1 MKDNTKDKETILSL
15 LKNTPVALTS
25 AELRT
30 RLRAKS
36 LKRPEYEVTRV
47 LRVLQSEQMVR
58 LERGRWNLIA
68 TSPKTTSPFGSD
80 KKDFK
85 PTANWTKPLTTST
98 TSEASPWTPGNS
110 HILNKS
116 IPVEGTIEV
125 ESKSDIFSGA
135 WGTFRKLLNYYIDC
149 VKNDGGYEASGYLTD
164 VNKRFIYLRQVG
176 NWYPKVRE
184 PWKLNIPLGQHYQDF
199 IRNASSLGE
208 DGVLILGY
216 PFQAWSTSECVL
228 VKPIFT
234 YQLRFA
240 FNTNHLSVWCEDPWP
255 EINLD
260 WLTNFIKEPDQQKVF
275 LNICGLMDRGGGD
288 ESFGEL
294 GGIVNQP
301 DLQTLARGIITFV
314 ARERLHETLQP
325 ENVISQSLGEKPVSG
340 IYNRAVLMI
349 GKRAKYTSSLLK
361 ELDKISK
368 CSDET
373 LDRTALKFIFK
384 ARDEIADES
393 IVESKQEPITL
404 LDEPHEGIVLD
415 TCALN
420 GDQRRSV
427 ASLITEDLTVITGP
441 PGTGKSQVVSAA
453 MTNAR
458 LIDQT
463 VIFSSRNHKAIDAV
477 VERLNINTEKPIVI
491 RANSKGDSYST
502 FGFKEAID
510 QLLREE
516 SDQNVQKRW
525 NSIRKQFENRLRKR
539 GEWGKQTNKIQNL
552 RDELGE
558 LEQEMASISEDLEND
573 LLVELDKDAKSFP
586 RKEIMSVENSI
597 GFLRDTEGIVH
608 LYTRLYLWVKS
619 FVFNG
624 KLKSLDRYLKKKCLI
639 WQKTTHKTKFTKLLA
654 LADQLPS
661 LHRAS
666 KYCELKIKA
675 KPVESELKDLPEL
688 ELLVSKIKKVTE
700 ELQEITKEAIAL
712 DIALRTG
719 LPPEADRETFANL
732 LASLKRI
739 NTPITDATL
748 RRDTLSMLEN
758 YSSFLLKYFPLWAV
772 TNLSIRSRIP
782 LIGGLFDLAIID
794 EASQCDIP
802 SAIPILFRAKRV
814 GVVGDPH
821 QLSHVANIKKSRDIL
836 LRERHNV
843 IRIEEQRFSY
853 PETSLYDLFAQTNG
867 VNPTMLKETYR
878 SAFGIAEY
886 SNKNFYGGSLQV
898 LTAADRLKV
907 PKGSKTGIHWTE
919 IVSDVK
925 SAGPSGCIALE
936 EVDAVFEVVKKLLVD
951 NNFDGTVGVVTPFH
965 QQKIRLIDKLLTP
978 DIPLELRMRA
988 KLIIDTAHGFQG
1000 DERDVMVMSLC
1011 GGPTMPSGSLGFIR
1025 KTANLMNVAV
1035 SRARAVLHV
1044 IGNKS
1049 WASESGIPH
1058 LQQLT
1063 LPPRDPRSAISKTQW
1078 FPHESP
1084 WEENL
1089 YKALREKGVE
1099 PEPQYPTLGRRLDMA
1114 LISKEKKIDIEV
1126 DGDSFHRNPDG
1137 TRKRDDVWR
1146 DIQMQGAG
1154 WKVMRFWVY
1163 QLREDMDKCVN
1174 KILKAWR

>member
-1 MKDNTKDKETILSL
+1 MRDKENKDKVLSL
-15 LKNTPVALTS
+15 LKKTPVALTS
-25 AELRT
+25 RELRT
-30 RLRAKS
+30 RLRAIS
-36 LKRPEYEVTRV
+36 LNLPEYEVTRV

-58 LERGRWNLIA
+58 LERGRWNISTASLEV
-68 TSPKTTSPFGSD
+68 KSPFGND
-80 KKDFK
+80 KSDFK
-85 PTANWTKPLTTST
+85 PTANWAKPLATST
-98 TSEASPWTPGNS
+98 TSEALPWTPSNS
-110 HILNKS
+110 NILNKKNTAEDTKN
-116 IPVEGTIEV
+116 VDL
-125 ESKSDIFSGA
+125 KSDKFSGV
-135 WGTFRKLLNYYIDC
+135 WGTFRKLLNYYVDC
-149 VKNDGGYEASGYLTD
+149 VKNDGGYEASCYLTD
-164 VNKRFIYLRQVG
+164 ANKRFIYLRQVG

-199 IRNASSLGE
+199 IRNASRLGE

-294 GGIVNQP
+294 GGVINQP

-314 ARERLHETLQP
+314 ARERLHEALQP
-325 ENVISQSLGEKPVSG
+325 ENVISQSLGEKPISG

-384 ARDEIADES
+384 ARDEIQDES
-393 IVESKQEPITL
+393 KVASKQNPINL
-404 LDEPHEGIVLD
+404 LKEPHEGVVLD
-415 TCALN
+415 SCTLN

-427 ASLITEDLTVITGP
+427 ASLITEDLTVVTGP

-458 LIDQT
+458 LFGQT

-491 RANSKGDSYST
+491 RANSKGDSYSS

-525 NSIRKQFENRLRKR
+525 NSIRKQFENRLLKR
-539 GEWGKQTNKIQNL
+539 GEWGKQTNKIQNF
-552 RDELGE
+552 REELGE
-558 LEQEMASISEDLEND
+558 LEQEITSISEDLEKNM
-573 LLVELDKDAKSFP
+573 LIEIDKDTTAFP
-586 RKEIMSVENSI
+586 IKEILSVENSI
-597 GFLRDTEGIVH
+597 GFLRDTEGIVN
-608 LYTRLYLWVKS
+608 LYTRLYLWFKS

-624 KLKSLDRYLKKKCLI
+624 KIKSLDRYLKKNCLI
-639 WQKTTHKTKFTKLLA
+639 WQQTTHKTKSIKMIA
-654 LADQLPS
+654 LANQLPS
-661 LHRAS
+661 LLRAS
-666 KYCELKIKA
+666 KYCELKTKTRPI
-675 KPVESELKDLPEL
+675 ELQLKDLPEI
-688 ELLVSKIKKVTE
+688 ESLVSKIKKVTE
-700 ELQEITKEAIAL
+700 ELQEKTKEAIAL

-739 NTPITDATL
+739 NTSITDATL
-748 RRDTLSMLEN
+748 RRDTLLMLEN

-843 IRIEEQRFSY
+843 IKIDEQRFSY

-878 SAFGIAEY
+878 STFDIAEY

-907 PKGSKTGIHWTE
+907 PKGSKAGIHWTE
-919 IVSDVK
+919 VVSDVK
-925 SAGPSGCIALE
+925 SAGPSGCIAIE
-936 EVDAVFEVVKKLLVD
+936 EVDAVFDIVKKLLVD
-951 NNFDGTVGVVTPFH
+951 NDFDGTVGVVTPFH
-965 QQKIRLIDKLLTP
+965 QQKIRLIDRLLKP
-978 DIPLELRMRA
+978 EIPLELRMRA

-1000 DERDVMVMSLC
+1000 DERDVMIMSLC
-1011 GGPTMPSGSLGFIR
+1011 GSPTMPSGSLGFIR

-1044 IGNKS
+1044 VGNKS
-1049 WASESGIPH
+1049 WASESGIHH

-1063 LPPRDPRSAISKTQW
+1063 LPPRDPRSSISKTKW

-1089 YKALREKGVE
+1089 YKALRKKGVK

-1114 LISKEKKIDIEV
+1114 LIREEKKIDIEV
-1126 DGDSFHRNPDG
+1126 DGDRFHRNPDG

-1174 KILKAWR
+1174 KILKSWR